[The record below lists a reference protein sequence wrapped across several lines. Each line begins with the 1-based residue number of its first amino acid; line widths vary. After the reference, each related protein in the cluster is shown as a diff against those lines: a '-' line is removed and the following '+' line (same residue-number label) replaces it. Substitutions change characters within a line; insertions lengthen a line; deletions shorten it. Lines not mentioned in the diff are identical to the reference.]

1 MVSLPKGLA
10 SRETHDIISQAATRD
25 VPLVPP
31 TFWCYDSLSKEEHC
45 CWWHFIFHPYGG
57 PERHGVYHPVYQ
69 YETEILEQMQMD
81 RLDVDRTIPQ
91 KWFCVY
97 KATGLGL
104 TEFVLLWI
112 LWKCFTD
119 PFFQGKEAMII
130 TGPNVDLARDLIL
143 RSKDFLVK
151 KGLGYVDHGAYE
163 LEVNGGRI
171 KCYPSNN
178 IHSARGKPKV
188 SLFFGDEAAFFK
200 IRDDNIV
207 RTVGE
212 RYIGK
217 SDSWVIWVSTAGEE
231 PDGFFYEIMSE
242 PEKGVDKTI
251 YTRFHY
257 YVEAGLKKDPK
268 TKTSIF
274 SDTFL
279 KKASEARSYE
289 REYLGVWG
297 KNVGDI
303 FSPEGIEECTSV
315 EYSWKD
321 KDDTNDRVIGIDPGF
336 GSSEFGICIT
346 QKRKGK
352 ISVIYAEAFE
362 RESYIDIVNKIRLL
376 SERFVTKRIFV
387 DGAWPEGI
395 KDLRDKYKMNVQN
408 INFNQYGEKML
419 NYASNA
425 VDFNKVEIHPK
436 FKKLKLQLMTIK
448 YNKKGGTDK
457 NRVNPF
463 DLGDAFLLSLYYYK
477 MGTGTIAGVY

>member
-1 MVSLPKGLA
+1 MKIGLA
-10 SRETHDIISQAATRD
+10 KKETLQILSNAASRDIPI
-25 VPLVPP
+25 VPEL
-31 TFWCYDSLSKEEHC
+31 FWCRDSLCTEEHC
-45 CWWHFIFHPYGG
+45 CFWHFIFYPYGG
-57 PERHGVYHPVYQ
+57 PERDGKYHPL
-69 YETEILEQMQMD
+69 YEYEIDILDKMQMEC
-81 RLDVDRTIPQ
+81 LDSDRTIEN

-104 TEFVLLWI
+104 TEFILLWI
-112 LWKCFTD
+112 LFKSFTD
-119 PFFQGKEAMII
+119 PFFQNKEAMMI
-130 TGPNVDLARDLIL
+130 TGPNVDLAQDLIL
-143 RSKDFLVK
+143 RAKDFLIK

-163 LEVNGGRI
+163 LEVNGARI

-200 IRDDNIV
+200 LRDDSIV

-231 PDGFFYEIMSE
+231 PSGFFYDIMQE
-242 PEKGVDKTI
+242 PKEGTNKTI
-251 YTRFHY
+251 YERFHY
-257 YVEAGLKKDPK
+257 YVEAGLKEDSQ

-274 SDTFL
+274 TPSFL
-279 KKASEARSYE
+279 RKASEARSYE

-303 FSPEGIEECTSV
+303 FSPEGIESCCSE
-315 EYSWKD
+315 EYQWVD
-321 KDDTNDRVIGIDPGF
+321 GDNTNDRVIGIDPGF
-336 GSSEFGICIT
+336 GSSEFAICII

-352 ISVIYAEAFE
+352 KSVIYAEAFE
-362 RESYIDIVNKIRLL
+362 RESYIDIVNKLKML
-376 SERFVTKRIFV
+376 SDRFQCKRMFV

-395 KDLRDKYKMNVQN
+395 RDLRDKYHMNVQP

-419 NYASNA
+419 NYAANGI
-425 VDFNKVEIHPK
+425 DFNKVEIHPR
-436 FKKLKLQLMTIK
+436 FKKLKMQLMTIK

-457 NRVNPF
+457 TKQNPF
-463 DLGDAFLLSLYYYK
+463 DLGDAFLLALYYYK
-477 MGTGTIAGVY
+477 MGSGTLAGIG